1 MATGQLNGI
10 MHALRHVVRVP
21 DACSDGQLLDAF
33 VTRRDEAAFE
43 TLMRR
48 HAAMVWGVCRRLLG
62 HKQDAEDAFQA
73 TFLVLVRKAGAIT
86 RRELVGNWLYGA
98 AYRAALEA
106 RNVRRRTRE
115 RQVSGM
121 PEPQAKPEA
130 NANPSPELWPIL
142 DHELSRLPDKY
153 RVPMVLCDLE
163 GRTRREVARALGL
176 ADGTLSGRLTTA
188 RRLLAKQLAG
198 RGVNLSGAAVAVAL
212 SQATASAAVPPTLL
226 AGTVSVATA
235 AAASSA
241 LSTSTRVALIT
252 ERVVK
257 GMFVTKLKTVLSAS
271 LAVAVLATTLVLS
284 LARGQEAPPE
294 PAPAAY
300 KDTPRPSTAPAKPDG
315 VRKMI
320 EAIDWTLT
328 DVNDTKNTISVDDHA
343 NHIPAGAPRLIL
355 VATPNGQAASGFS
368 LDNLAVAEKA
378 KITLDGKE
386 ATLKDLKPGMRVQ
399 LRSAGDRT
407 VIAKIDAAS
416 PRPPVFR
423 YVLKAVDAKKQ
434 TLTVTLADKELDL
447 PDLPVA
453 KDAEIK
459 FLDVNV
465 GARFQNAKLEDL
477 QPGMHLALEL
487 AAEKQQVTVRRIVAT
502 K

>member
-10 MHALRHVVRVP
+10 MQTLRHVVRGDTV
-21 DACSDGQLLDAF
+21 SDGQLLDAF
-33 VTRRDEAAFE
+33 VARRDEAAFE

-73 TFLVLVRKAGAIT
+73 TFLVLVRKAGAIA

-98 AYRAALEA
+98 AYRAALET
-106 RNVRRRTRE
+106 RNIRRRTRE

-130 NANPSPELWPIL
+130 NANPAAELWPIL

-153 RVPMVLCDLE
+153 RTPIVLCDLE
-163 GRTRREVARALGL
+163 GRTRRDVARSLGL

-188 RRLLAKQLAG
+188 RRLLAKRLTR
-198 RGVNLSGAAVAVAL
+198 RGLNLSGAALAVTL
-212 SQATASAAVPPTLL
+212 SQTTASASVPPTLL
-226 AGTVSVATA
+226 VGTVSAITATA
-235 AAASSA
+235 FSV
-241 LSTSTRVALIT
+241 LSTSTRVSLIA

-257 GMFVTKLKTVLSAS
+257 GMFLTKLKIVSVS
-271 LAVAVLATTLVLS
+271 LAAAVLATTLALS

-294 PAPAAY
+294 PASTAQ
-300 KDTPRPSTAPAKPDG
+300 KDTPRPPNAAAKADG
-315 VRKMI
+315 VRKML
-320 EAIDWTLT
+320 EAIDWTLC
-328 DVNDTKNTISVDDHA
+328 DVNDTKNTISIHDQS
-343 NHIPAGAPRLIL
+343 NHIPAGNPRLIL

-368 LDNLAVAEKA
+368 LDNLTVAEKA

-399 LRSAGDRT
+399 LRTDGDRT
-407 VIAKIDAAS
+407 VIAKLDASS

-434 TLTVTLADKELDL
+434 TLTVTLADKDLDL
-447 PDLPVA
+447 PNLAVA

-465 GARFQNAKLEDL
+465 GARFQNAQLEDL

-487 AAEKQQVTVRRIVAT
+487 AAEKEQVTVRRIVAT